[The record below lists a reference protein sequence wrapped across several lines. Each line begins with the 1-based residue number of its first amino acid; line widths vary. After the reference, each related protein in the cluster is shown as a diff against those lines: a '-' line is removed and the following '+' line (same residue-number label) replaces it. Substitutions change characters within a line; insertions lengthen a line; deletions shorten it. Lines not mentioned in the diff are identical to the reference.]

1 MDEYKAEILRLLEN
15 ASLEELKVIYTV
27 LKNWKG

>member
-1 MDEYKAEILRLLEN
+1 MDEYRNEILRMLES